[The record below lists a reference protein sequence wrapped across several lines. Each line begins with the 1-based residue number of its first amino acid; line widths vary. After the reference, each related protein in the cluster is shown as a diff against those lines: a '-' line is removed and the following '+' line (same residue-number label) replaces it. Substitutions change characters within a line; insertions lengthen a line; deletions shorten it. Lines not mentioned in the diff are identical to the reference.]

1 MNMRSKAMLFCV
13 LLWGMAIA
21 MFAGCSRTAA
31 VEDFSQALIELRD
44 EGTIAW
50 NIRADGTV
58 KAMVKSRE
66 EKPIVANV
74 TGKIAT
80 DNAAVELTQAEGSG
94 VLEGKGL
101 KLTGELTRA
110 KYDLVVEGKTWSG
123 TLFLPAGGTADL
135 AAGAKAAASIKLP
148 EPKIGPHGGTLQ
160 VVGSDVL
167 ELVANASTGE
177 LRVYLLDAQLKAV
190 AAADREIRVG
200 FVTDSKADLVVLV
213 PDPSGAYFTGKMGI
227 NVDPIEVAIS
237 VKAKGQAQAQCM
249 LVGFQPGVALAI
261 NASAPRVK
269 ILVKAEAPA
278 AEGDVNARAD
288 VKGAAGVGANVKAGV
303 DVKAPE
309 VKAPDVKLKG
319 SVAMPSVQAG
329 AGANAG
335 AGVSAGAKAGAET
348 KAGASDSKSVKTGG
362 KLQVKLP

>member
-1 MNMRSKAMLFCV
+1 
-13 LLWGMAIA
+13 
-21 MFAGCSRTAA
+21 
-31 VEDFSQALIELRD
+31 
-44 EGTIAW
+44 
-50 NIRADGTV
+50 
-58 KAMVKSRE
+58 MVKSRD
-66 EKPIVANV
+66 EKPITANV
-74 TGKIAT
+74 SGKIAT
-80 DNAAVELTQAEGSG
+80 DNASIELTQAEGTG

-101 KLTGELTRA
+101 KLAGELTRA

-123 TLFLPAGGTADL
+123 TMFLPIGGTADL
-135 AAGAKAAASIKLP
+135 AAGAKAAANIKLP
-148 EPKIGPHGGTLQ
+148 DPKIGPHGGTLQ
-160 VVGSDVL
+160 VVGGDVL

-200 FVTDSKADLVVLV
+200 VVTDSKADLVALV
-213 PDPSGAYFTGKMGI
+213 PEPGGAYFTGKLGI
-227 NVDPIEVAIS
+227 NVDPVEVTIS
-237 VKAKGQAQAQCM
+237 MKAKGQAQAQCV

-261 NASAPRVK
+261 NATAPRVK

-288 VKGAAGVGANVKAGV
+288 VKGAAGVGANMKV

-329 AGANAG
+329 ANAG
-335 AGVSAGAKAGAET
+335 AGVSAGVGANAAAGAKAGAGT
-348 KAGASDSKSVKTGG
+348 QAATSDSKSVKTGT